1 MYPLQSA
8 DRLPNRISLLFF
20 LYRFRRHRRKSR
32 RRGRCDLR
40 FLSRLLLKFFAVSS
54 CFLSN
59 FCKFSLSS
67 ALVSSA
73 SFSSLC
79 LSSLVWFLFHTT
91 SPPRISTRTIHNRA
105 RHTFISLPCL
115 LNFRSDPLSFF
126 HNRRHIFHYNENNTC
141 LFHINLVENCSERPA
156 AAFSIC
162 AIAFLATLWLTAS
175 LSTTRTA
182 PSHF

>member
-40 FLSRLLLKFFAVSS
+40 FLSRLLLKFF
-54 CFLSN
+54 CRFFLFLSN
-59 FCKFSLSS
+59 FCKSSLSS

-91 SPPRISTRTIHNRA
+91 SPPRISTSTIHNRA

-115 LNFRSDPLSFF
+115 LNFCSDPLSFF
-126 HNRRHIFHYNENNTC
+126 IIGGILSTITRIILVF
-141 LFHINLVENCSERPA
+141 FHINLVENCSERPA
-156 AAFSIC
+156 AAFSIW
-162 AIAFLATLWLTAS
+162 T
-175 LSTTRTA
+175 ST
-182 PSHF
+182 F